1 MLKDFLTFYFC
12 FSIFRFFET
21 EPSVKKVFPKIVK
34 INDSN
39 ELELDMDMEVL
50 SRHASNVMHS
60 LGAAVESLDHSEF
73 FNGIVENIGRSHGQ
87 RKIKP
92 KMLEVQLFVLHNYLY
107 PHASDVMIFVIIKTN
122 TIYLINSNRVFIFIM
137 TKKL

>member
-1 MLKDFLTFYFC
+1 M
-12 FSIFRFFET
+12 
-21 EPSVKKVFPKIVK
+21 FPKIVK

-60 LGAAVESLDHSEF
+60 LGAAVESLDQSEF

-92 KMLEVQLFVLHNYLY
+92 KMLEVQLCQYVYVTHCAVWVFDTYEGWTNWGTF
-107 PHASDVMIFVIIKTN
+107 DVEIGFGFLKSHFSHEN
-122 TIYLINSNRVFIFIM
+122 FIYY
-137 TKKL
+137 

>member
-1 MLKDFLTFYFC
+1 M
-12 FSIFRFFET
+12 
-21 EPSVKKVFPKIVK
+21 FPKIVK

-60 LGAAVESLDHSEF
+60 LGAAVESLDQSEF

-92 KMLEVQLFVLHNYLY
+92 KMLEVQLCQYVYVTHCAVWVFDTKDEQTDAHLMSKLDS
-107 PHASDVMIFVIIKTN
+107 AS
-122 TIYLINSNRVFIFIM
+122 
-137 TKKL
+137 

>member
-1 MLKDFLTFYFC
+1 MK
-12 FSIFRFFET
+12 R
-21 EPSVKKVFPKIVK
+21 VFPKIVK

-50 SRHASNVMHS
+50 GRHASNVMHS

-92 KMLEVQLFVLHNYLY
+92 KMLEVNEMLKNPLIPPFS
-107 PHASDVMIFVIIKTN
+107 PHLQITMK
-122 TIYLINSNRVFIFIM
+122 
-137 TKKL
+137 

>member
-12 FSIFRFFET
+12 FSNFRFFET

-92 KMLEVQLFVLHNYLY
+92 KMLEVQLSQCVYVTQL
-107 PHASDVMIFVIIKTN
+107 PIPTCI
-122 TIYLINSNRVFIFIM
+122 
-137 TKKL
+137 